1 MKKILGLI
9 AIMTLASSQISF
21 SAKSDTDAAVQR
33 LVKVAK
39 QRQAQKA
46 RNAAR
51 GISEDVTVVPV
62 EEIEEVTTTTFSP
75 DLNEAAR
82 QKAEEAREAARQK
95 AEEAKIQAAIKA
107 AEEKEAARQK
117 AEEAKIQA
125 EAKAAKARE
134 AAQKKAEAKKLRA
147 QRKNMSESKMMDV
160 EIQRIKSR
168 VEKINDNIEKYHKTN
183 EMLDQMEQRLDNI
196 QNKMNY

>member
-1 MKKILGLI
+1 MKKILGLM
-9 AIMTLASSQISF
+9 AIMALASSQISF

-46 RNAAR
+46 RNASR
-51 GISEDVTVVPV
+51 GVAEDVTVVPV
-62 EEIEEVTTTTFSP
+62 DETVTITTTVSP
-75 DLNEAAR
+75 ELNEAAR
-82 QKAEEAREAARQK
+82 QRVEEARAQAAARAAQAREEARRQ
-95 AEEAKIQAAIKA
+95 AEEVRA
-107 AEEKEAARQK
+107 
-117 AEEAKIQA
+117 QA

-134 AAQKKAEAKKLRA
+134 AAQKKAEARKLRA

>member
-1 MKKILGLI
+1 MKKILGLM
-9 AIMTLASSQISF
+9 AIMALASSQISF

-46 RNAAR
+46 RNASR
-51 GISEDVTVVPV
+51 GVAEDVTVVPV
-62 EEIEEVTTTTFSP
+62 DDTEAVTTTSFSP
-75 DLNEAAR
+75 DLNDAAR
-82 QKAEEAREAARQK
+82 QRVEEARAQAAARAAQAREEARRQ
-95 AEEAKIQAAIKA
+95 AEEVRA
-107 AEEKEAARQK
+107 
-117 AEEAKIQA
+117 QA

-134 AAQKKAEAKKLRA
+134 AAQKKAEARKLRA

>member
-1 MKKILGLI
+1 MKKILGLM
-9 AIMTLASSQISF
+9 AIMALASSQISF

-46 RNAAR
+46 RNASK
-51 GISEDVTVVPV
+51 GVVEEVIVVPV
-62 EEIEEVTTTTFSP
+62 DETVTTTTVSP
-75 DLNEAAR
+75 ELNEAAR
-82 QKAEEAREAARQK
+82 QRVEEARAQAAARAAEAREEARRQ
-95 AEEAKIQAAIKA
+95 AEEVRA
-107 AEEKEAARQK
+107 
-117 AEEAKIQA
+117 QA

-134 AAQKKAEAKKLRA
+134 AAQKKAEARKLRA